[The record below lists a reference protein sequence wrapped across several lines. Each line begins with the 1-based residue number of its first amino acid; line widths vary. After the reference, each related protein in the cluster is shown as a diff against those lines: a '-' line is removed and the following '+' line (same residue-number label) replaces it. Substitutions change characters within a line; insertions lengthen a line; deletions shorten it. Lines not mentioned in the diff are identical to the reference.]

1 MPELPLV
8 GDEFAGY
15 RLRAVLGRGGMSTV
29 YQAENPR
36 LGNVIALKVLAPEL
50 ATDDVFRTRFLEE
63 SRIAAAM
70 NHPHVIP
77 IHDMGSTDGLLYIA
91 MRCVSGT
98 DLRQMIAKRG
108 RLLPDTAIFLLSQAA
123 RALDAAH
130 RRGLVHRDVKPGN
143 LLAERGNDDS
153 DPDHLY
159 LADFGITKPAIG
171 RTGPTSTGAFLGTI
185 DYIAPEQIRG
195 LTAVGMADQYSLGCV
210 LYECLTGRVPFEKD
224 LDAAII
230 WAHVEEPPTRL
241 TLLRPDLPSAVDEV
255 FARVL
260 AKQPGDRYE
269 NCREF
274 MAAARQALGMPD
286 AAATG
291 AAGVLSAAGTA
302 GTAGGSAVW
311 SPRVLRPLPPT
322 PDYQEVAHGPDD
334 GHDVRTGLRVMSAS
348 GARPTSLPHANLPS
362 LPELAPVPEWTPPYR
377 PSAPA
382 TGGFPGLGGAAGL
395 DSEGDSG
402 DAAGLDGPGGLGG
415 PDDPGDFGDH
425 EDRGGRAPAAGRGSR
440 DRGGRRFPVL
450 LLALAFVLTAG
461 IGITLG
467 SWLGFPGKADS
478 GQQPGTGSSPAADAG
493 AATASGTASAASTA
507 STAGATAGLT
517 PPTLPATP
525 SKTLRQALALVN
537 STVWTTGF
545 LPQKSCTFASA
556 ASARCSNPY
565 PGITMAFF
573 QNYSSPAALYTA
585 YAAAIKQ
592 ANSGR
597 LVINYQDCGASAPP
611 ANGAETS
618 WNHYGLHTR
627 AYSVKQLESGRLNA
641 ASQAAGRMFCKYD
654 SGTNTESIIWTET
667 DGNMLGEV
675 TGSPHL
681 AVWSW
686 WLHVHHNIA
695 FNGQPM
701 GAMDMTPAEFPTA

>member
-98 DLRQMIAKRG
+98 DLRQMISKRG

-171 RTGPTSTGAFLGTI
+171 RTGLTATGAFLGTI
-185 DYIAPEQIRG
+185 NYVAPEQIRG
-195 LTAVGMADQYSLGCV
+195 LSVLGMADQYSLGCV

-230 WAHVEEPPTRL
+230 WAHVEELPTRL
-241 TLLRPDLPSAVDEV
+241 TLLRPDLPPAIDEV

-274 MAAARQALGMPD
+274 VGAARQALGMAD
-286 AAATG
+286 APATANATG
-291 AAGVLSAAGTA
+291 GLSR
-302 GTAGGSAVW
+302 
-311 SPRVLRPLPPT
+311 RVLRPAPPVA
-322 PDYQEVAHGPDD
+322 DYQEVAHDPHGARDQRDP
-334 GHDVRTGLRVMSAS
+334 HDANDVHTGLRVMTTSM
-348 GARPTSLPHANLPS
+348 ARPTSLPHDNLPAR
-362 LPELAPVPEWTPPYR
+362 PALAPVPEWSPPFLSGPPRRFPR
-377 PSAPA
+377 PRRAWAGRFAGPRRAGEADQRGRPRRAGWPAGSGAHGVHGDNGITGITAAGRPRGGRPASAVSGGGRCRCWCSRWRSRSRRASGSRWARGSAFPARPPRASGPGAGSPAAAAGSASAAALRRPA
-382 TGGFPGLGGAAGL
+382 TG
-395 DSEGDSG
+395 
-402 DAAGLDGPGGLGG
+402 
-415 PDDPGDFGDH
+415 
-425 EDRGGRAPAAGRGSR
+425 
-440 DRGGRRFPVL
+440 
-450 LLALAFVLTAG
+450 
-461 IGITLG
+461 
-467 SWLGFPGKADS
+467 
-478 GQQPGTGSSPAADAG
+478 
-493 AATASGTASAASTA
+493 AS
-507 STAGATAGLT
+507 LT
-517 PPTLPATP
+517 PSTLPATP
-525 SKTLRQALALVN
+525 PKTLRQALALVN
-537 STVWTTGF
+537 ATVWTTGF
-545 LPQKSCTFASA
+545 LPPKSCTFASA
-556 ASARCSNPY
+556 VSARCSDPY
-565 PGITMAFF
+565 PGITVAFF
-573 QNYSSPAALYTA
+573 QNYSSPDALYQA
-585 YAAAIKQ
+585 YEAAIKQ
-592 ANSGR
+592 ANNGR
-597 LVINYQDCGASAPP
+597 FVVNTQDCGASAPP
-611 ANGAETS
+611 KNGGEIS
-618 WNHYGLHTR
+618 WNHFGLHTP
-627 AYSVKQLESGRLNA
+627 AYSIQQLETGRLNA
-641 ASQAAGRMFCKYD
+641 ASQAAGRMFCNYN
-654 SGTNTESIIWTET
+654 STTNTENIIWTQT
-667 DGNMLGEV
+667 DGNLLGEV

-681 AVWSW
+681 AVWNW

-701 GAMDMTPAEFPTA
+701 GAMNMAPSAFPKA